1 MKYFAVL
8 FATSILSLVGYLNV
22 NAANY
27 DWLKDDIYVS
37 EAGDSHM
44 HTCVFKGYNGVF
56 GYNGVLYDVQGG
68 GCRLDAGSVDF
79 LYGSYLSNYGLF
91 GVINP
96 NDGDGLFRPL
106 SIDDGRKLYFSDL
119 AKALLEIDT
128 RRADGKRILR
138 VFDNPASNIFA
149 ESEIDG
155 KITEYGLTD
164 FAEHNYLLDQPVDN
178 PSISEN
184 GRYVTATYVDGGAN
198 MFVRIDTET
207 NDIKRFLIDRNLGMS
222 YRSYT
227 VSNSGRYTILGNN
240 KVYDMMS
247 CDTTVSGYSENCDSR
262 PLDMFNLPSSS
273 LPNVALVDSFRF
285 GSENYNIFATLALGI
300 PNLAKPL
307 QAVEYSLVPRLDY
320 LALGDSYS
328 SGEGDT
334 GKKPDGSSYYL
345 PGTVGAGQCHLSSRS
360 YPFLLRVKWGIGS
373 DKMKSVACSGAR
385 VLPDYYGNPSN
396 YIGQAQ
402 SIKDMNLHDRKVRQ
416 SSAIDEFRPGE
427 IQQIEFVKKYRP
439 KVLTLTGGGND
450 VGFADIIKY
459 CASPTWQ
466 AFAMVDDTCGYAV
479 GGSELNKI
487 LYSSIDTQYQYNKA
501 LISKLKEASP
511 STKII
516 IIGYPSFISPST
528 AVCGLN
534 GGVLDSDER
543 RMIDSG
549 VEHMNSMLEYLAK
562 DEDVSY
568 IDVQN
573 TLNGGRICEGA
584 EYVTDIADIGIEKV
598 RRGYFDETF
607 HPNAVGHEKIAN
619 KIDVSGVYGEDEVPQ
634 STSYSPSS
642 TRLSRNMTLIEG
654 GKLITGISSNI
665 KIPVQS
671 FLPGSQ
677 ASLTMYSEPV
687 SLGSFMVASDGSI
700 DVGID
705 TADLLP
711 GRHTMVASGLDPNGV
726 RIDYTQLIDVGFS
739 QDDMDG
745 DGIKDD
751 VDPCLYITS
760 WYDEKSGNNVCEV
773 NSMRGSTVYNASM
786 VSKGL
791 IPLTV
796 SSAVSN
802 NLDSAVAPLALPG
815 IIATEEMKKHT
826 EQLNSSSTN
835 LPIIIFGV
843 ILLGGIICGFTYKQY
858 KNTKR

>member
-8 FATSILSLVGYLNV
+8 FATFILSLVGYLNV

-91 GVINP
+91 GVINS

-262 PLDMFNLPSSS
+262 SLDMFNLSSSS

-285 GSENYNIFATLALGI
+285 GSENYNIFATLALGT

-328 SGEGDT
+328 SGEGDI

-345 PGTVGAGQCHLSSRS
+345 AGTTDAGQCHLSSRS
-360 YPFLLRVKWGIGS
+360 YPFLLRAKWGIGS

-385 VLPDYYGNPSN
+385 VLPDYYGNSTN
-396 YIGQAQ
+396 YIGQGRKLEDF
-402 SIKDMNLHDRKVRQ
+402 SESDRRAKQ
-416 SSAIDEFRPGE
+416 ISALDEFRPGE
-427 IQQIEFVKKYRP
+427 VQQIEFVKKYRP

-450 VGFADIIKY
+450 VGFGDIIKY

-466 AFAMVDDTCGYAV
+466 VFVMVDETCGYAV
-479 GGSELNKI
+479 SGSELNKI

-501 LISKLKEASP
+501 LISRLKEASP

-516 IIGYPSFISPST
+516 IVGYPSFISPNT

-543 RMIDSG
+543 HMINSG
-549 VEHMNSMLEYLAK
+549 VEYMNSMLEYLAK

-573 TLNGGRICEGA
+573 TLNGGRMCEGA
-584 EYVTDIADIGIEKV
+584 EYVTGIVDVGLDKSRLIEA
-598 RRGYFDETF
+598 F
-607 HPNAVGHEKIAN
+607 HPNAAGHEKIAN
-619 KIDVSGVYGEDEVPQ
+619 KIDVSGVYREDEVPQ
-634 STSYSPSS
+634 STSYTPLSA
-642 TRLSRNMTLIEG
+642 RLSRNMTLIEG
-654 GKLITGISSNI
+654 GRLIMGISSNI
-665 KIPVQS
+665 KTPAQS
-671 FLPGSQ
+671 FMPGSQ

-687 SLGSFMVASDGSI
+687 SLGSFIVASDGSI
-700 DVGID
+700 NVGMD
-705 TADLLP
+705 TTDLPP
-711 GRHTMVASGLDPNGV
+711 GRHTLVASGLDPNGV
-726 RIDYTQLIDVGFS
+726 QIDYTQFIDVGFS

-751 VDPCLYITS
+751 VDLCLYIIS
-760 WYDEKSGNNVCEV
+760 WYDEESGNNVCEV
-773 NSMRGSTVYNASM
+773 NSTRGSTVYNSNK

-791 IPLTV
+791 SSVTV
-796 SSAVSN
+796 SSAASN
-802 NLDSAVAPLALPG
+802 NLDSTVAPLALPG
-815 IIATEEMKKHT
+815 IIATEETKKHT
-826 EQLNSSSTN
+826 EQLNSSNAN
-835 LPIIIFGV
+835 LPIIIVGI